1 MFEPSQADVR
11 RFFSQALQRAQQAL
25 PLEGA
30 QALAAPWV
38 LAHPAYHPWLSSEAA
53 ALQSMGQPAADAAFL
68 HLSMHL
74 AITEQCSIDQ
84 PPGVRQAVQQLAQR
98 MGSEHEAHH
107 AAMECLNDVLRASSQ
122 QGAAPDGAAYVRDL
136 QRLGQAPRPGLA

>member
-1 MFEPSQADVR
+1 VYHVFEPSQADVR
-11 RFFSQALQRAQQAL
+11 RFFCQVLHGALQAS

-38 LAHPAYHPWLSSEAA
+38 LAHPAYHPWLSNDAA
-53 ALQSMGQPAADAAFL
+53 ALQSIGQPEADAAFL

-84 PPGVRQAVQQLAQR
+84 PPGVRQAVQHLAQR
-98 MGSEHEAHH
+98 LGSEHEAHH
-107 AAMECLNDVLRASSQ
+107 AAMECLQDVLRNSSP
-122 QGAAPDGAAYVRDL
+122 QGKPPDGAAYVRDL
-136 QRLGQAPRPGLA
+136 RRLGQAQG

>member
-1 MFEPSQADVR
+1 MHHVFEPSQADVR
-11 RFFSQALQRAQQAL
+11 RFFSSVLQRAQQAL

-84 PPGVRQAVQQLAQR
+84 PPGVRQAVQHLAQR
-98 MGSEHEAHH
+98 LGSEHEAHH
-107 AAMECLNDVLRASSQ
+107 AAMECLQDVLRNSSP
-122 QGAAPDGAAYVRDL
+122 QGKPPDGAAYVRDL
-136 QRLGQAPRPGLA
+136 RRLGQAQA

>member
-1 MFEPSQADVR
+1 MFNPSQADVR
-11 RFFSQALQRAQQAL
+11 RFFCEALRRVQGGL

-38 LAHPAYHPWLSSEAA
+38 LAHSPYHAWLMSEQVAIDSIGHA
-53 ALQSMGQPAADAAFL
+53 AADAAFL

-84 PPGVRQAVQQLAQR
+84 PAGVRQAVAALAQQR
-98 MGSEHEAHH
+98 GDEHAAQH
-107 AAMECLNDVLRASSQ
+107 AAMECLNDLLRDSAEK
-122 QGAAPDGAAYVRDL
+122 GAAPDGAAYVNNL
-136 QRLGQAPRPGLA
+136 KRLAT

>member
-1 MFEPSQADVR
+1 VHHVFEPSQADVR
-11 RFFSQALQRAQQAL
+11 RFFSSVLQRAQQAL

-38 LAHPAYHPWLSSEAA
+38 MAHPAYHPWLSNEAA
-53 ALQSMGQPAADAAFL
+53 ALQSIGQPATDEAFL

-84 PPGVRQAVQQLAQR
+84 PPGVRQAVQHLAQR
-98 MGSEHEAHH
+98 LGSEHEAHH
-107 AAMECLNDVLRASSQ
+107 AAMECLQDVLRNSSP
-122 QGAAPDGAAYVRDL
+122 QGKPPDGAAYVRDL
-136 QRLGQAPRPGLA
+136 RRLGQAQA